1 MGVSSVVSWDTMLTT
16 VLSAVCRLPKKA
28 MFKKAGQPSSQACP
42 GNSSTPGNKAQQ
54 NYVRSKVNNMI
65 VEQAQNALGI
75 VLGTFPINS
84 VPPTILFDSGA
95 THSFITDQFVAK
107 HNMLVSPMKKPLLVS
122 SPGGDMKTSHLCPQV
137 NLKIMGV
144 DFPSNL
150 LVLKSWGIDVILGM
164 DWLRKYD
171 GVIQCREKSVDLT
184 SLQGDRIEFIAAP
197 SPTGK
202 EIVNSMK
209 RKVMEDIKVV
219 NEYPDVFP
227 DDLPGMPPDQDI
239 EFSIEL
245 LPDTAPISKRPYRMD
260 VKDLAGLK
268 KQTEELL
275 SKGFIRPSS
284 SPRGVPTLFVDKNI
298 NLGGCV

>member
-1 MGVSSVVSWDTMLTT
+1 MQTPQKSNVQ
-16 VLSAVCRLPKKA
+16 
-28 MFKKAGQPSSQACP
+28 KAGQPSSQARP
-42 GNSSTPGNKAQQ
+42 RNSSTPGNKAQQ
-54 NYVRSKVNNMI
+54 NYVRSKVNNMT
-65 VEQAQNALGI
+65 VEQAQDALGV

-95 THSFITDQFVAK
+95 THSFITDQFIAK
-107 HNMLVSPMKKPLLVS
+107 HNMPLSPMKKPLLVS

-171 GVIQCREKSVDLT
+171 GVIQCREKSVHLT
-184 SLQGDRIEFIAAP
+184 SLQGDRIEFIAAL

-209 RKVMEDIKVV
+209 GKVMEDIKVV